1 MNDWIVWITQQPNEI
16 YTAVAVAVALFLFV
30 DMFRSARFQ
39 KVTLLGRVLGY
50 APRQHPKQE
59 TQGDHAIKQLEQ
71 RLVHLHENQDRFISA
86 RIEEIGDVIEKIQ
99 RDVDW
104 LTTDQIISVAVAMAK
119 NGGSNDQVSTIKGLT
134 EEEAELIRKYVRH

>member
-1 MNDWIVWITQQPNEI
+1 MNDWIVWITSQPVEM

-50 APRQHPKQE
+50 APRHTLEKK
-59 TQGDHAIKQLEQ
+59 TQDDHALKQLEQ
-71 RLVHLHENQDRFISA
+71 RLVHLHENQDRVMSA

-119 NGGSNDQVSTIKGLT
+119 HGGADDQMSTIKGLT